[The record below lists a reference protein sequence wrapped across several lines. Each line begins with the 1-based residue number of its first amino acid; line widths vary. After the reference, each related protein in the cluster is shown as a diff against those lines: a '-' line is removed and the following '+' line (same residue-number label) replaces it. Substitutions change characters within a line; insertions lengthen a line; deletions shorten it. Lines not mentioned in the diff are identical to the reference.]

1 MAEPLA
7 LRLADYA
14 LALELQTLPEDV
26 LVRARHCLLDWLG
39 VTLAGAGDPLSRI
52 VREEAA
58 DEGGQGQATIFG
70 TDVRL
75 PVAQAALVNGTASH
89 ALDYDDVIEA
99 MWGHPTVGVAPV
111 VLALGERLDIDAGA
125 LLAAFVAGVE
135 VSSRLG
141 VMMGAAHYGQGWH
154 ATGTLGAFGAA
165 AAASRLLGLS
175 AEQAA
180 HALGIAATQ
189 ASGLKAMFGT
199 MGKPLHAGHA
209 ASVGLRAA
217 SLARRG
223 FIARTDAIECP
234 QGFAAAHG
242 GGLEVRQDLGV
253 ARGEYHLRAV
263 LFKYHA
269 SCFGTHGAIEAA
281 HALRAQQPDIAAH
294 SLERIEVRVPEGA
307 LRMCVIPR
315 PATGLEGKFSLAY
328 TVGGALAG
336 LDTAALESFS
346 DARVGD
352 SAIAAFRDKVEV
364 VGDASLGGFA
374 AEVHLVSTDGAR
386 IALSADA
393 GAPETDLAR
402 ERARLG
408 AKFTALARPTL
419 GAAADRLPALLDSFG
434 RGASLPDLLG
444 VLSMRGDAS
453 RAA

>member
-14 LALELQTLPEDV
+14 LALDLQTLPEDV

-39 VTLAGAGDPLSRI
+39 VTLAGAGEPVSRI

-58 DEGGQGQATIFG
+58 AEGGRGEALIFG
-70 TDVRL
+70 TGLRL

-111 VLALGERLDIDAGA
+111 VLALGELLDADAGA
-125 LLAAFVAGVE
+125 VLAAFVAGVE

-141 VMMGAAHYGQGWH
+141 VMMGATHYGQGWH

-165 AAASRLLGLS
+165 AAASRLLGLD

-234 QGFAAAHG
+234 QGFVEAHG
-242 GGLEVRQDLGV
+242 GGLVVREDLG
-253 ARGEYHLRAV
+253 AATRAFHLRDV

-269 SCFGTHGAIEAA
+269 SCYGTHGAIEAA
-281 HALRAQQPDIAAH
+281 HALRAQQPDISAH
-294 SLERIEVRVPEGA
+294 SLARIEVRVPEGA

-346 DARVGD
+346 DGRVGD
-352 SAIAAFRDKVEV
+352 AAIAAFRDKVEV
-364 VGDASLGGFA
+364 AGDASLGGFE
-374 AEVHLVSTDGAR
+374 AEVELVGTDGTRTRWA
-386 IALSADA
+386 ADA
-393 GAPETDLAR
+393 GKPETDLAR

-408 AKFTALARPTL
+408 AKFIALARPTL
-419 GAAADRLPALLDSFG
+419 GAAADSLPALMGGFG
-434 RGASLPDLLG
+434 RGTSLSDLLG

-453 RAA
+453 RAD